1 MTDAAIVQGLAQSKL
16 ATELTPE
23 QCQVLSRSMT
33 SRDLRTSEVLV
44 REGDS
49 DDHLYV
55 IVSGSLGVVKAAGTS
70 NEVTLNV
77 MRPGDVVGELSFL
90 DGATRFASLVA
101 MADTRVLGLSRATSK
116 RCSTAT
122 RTSSTASCGRSS
134 ASCTTSSVVSRCRP
148 SSSRTTCT
156 RRTAA
161 TERRRGEL
169 SARTAGAKLR
179 SSRHCSTHRPP
190 REGCRRISSR
200 GRRETWMSSARRPG

>member
-101 MADTRVLGLSRATSK
+101 MADTRVLGLSRGDLEALLDSDAHLVYRIMRAIVRVVHDIQRRLSMQTVELTNYLYK
-116 RCSTAT
+116 TH
-122 RTSSTASCGRSS
+122 GRY
-134 ASCTTSSVVSRCRP
+134 
-148 SSSRTTCT
+148 
-156 RRTAA
+156 
-161 TERRRGEL
+161 
-169 SARTAGAKLR
+169 
-179 SSRHCSTHRPP
+179 
-190 REGCRRISSR
+190 
-200 GRRETWMSSARRPG
+200 